1 MARGGGGV
9 FPMST
14 ANVTKQMLADALKT
28 LLQDLPFSKVSVLHI
43 CKLCGMNRKSFSLD
57 PEQSGRIET
66 TEIDGRKYLLVP
78 VEGLRVNGLP
88 VEM

>member
-1 MARGGGGV
+1 MNGV
-9 FPMST
+9 
-14 ANVTKQMLADALKT
+14 A
-28 LLQDLPFSKVSVLHI
+28 KVSLA
-43 CKLCGMNRKSFSLD
+43 